1 MSMWDKFKAL
11 PGIRVAG
18 LIILGIL
25 VALLAAK
32 ASRKVASAKKKDDR
46 FEDLKNSMISGELVE
61 AGKLADSAN
70 EDKDAAIEI
79 KRQLNNNLVKM
90 GQANENMD
98 DIAKRFNGKR
108 LRKQSATHAT
118 S

>member
-1 MSMWDKFKAL
+1 MWAKFKAL
-11 PGIRVAG
+11 PFVRVAV
-18 LIILGIL
+18 LVLLGVG

-32 ASRKVASAKKKDDR
+32 ASRKIVSAAKKDERVIDM
-46 FEDLKNSMISGELVE
+46 KNSMISGELVAADE
-61 AGKLADSAN
+61 LADAAAIDIN
-70 EDKDAAIEI
+70 AAIEI
-79 KRQLNNNLVKM
+79 KRKLNNNLVKM

-108 LRKQSATHAT
+108 VRKRTSDSA